1 MSLIVQKYG
10 GTSVG
15 NIERIKRVAER
26 ITKTAAGGH
35 QVVVAVS
42 AMGDTTDELV
52 RLARAIHPDPP
63 HREFDMLL
71 ATGEQVSISL
81 LAMAIQAQGFD
92 VISLTGAQC
101 GIQTTQVHK
110 KARIESI
117 RTERLNL
124 ELGNGKIVIVAGF
137 QGINADNDITT
148 LGRGG
153 SDTTAVALAA
163 ALDAD
168 RCEIY
173 TDVDGVYTADPR
185 KVKTAVKLDA
195 ISYDEVLEMAS
206 LGAQVLHPRSI
217 ELARKYKVPLMVR
230 SSFSDNPGTE
240 IIEVNQLEKVS
251 VRGISLDENIAKI
264 TIVDVPDQPG
274 VAFTLFSRLASKHV
288 RVDTIIQSAHRDT
301 VNDISFTV
309 NDEDKDQALAITKA
323 YAKEIKAHSVLHDAG
338 VAKLSVVGTGIAGNT
353 DVAAKL
359 FGSLSELGINIQ
371 MISTSEIKISCI
383 VSMEDGLKGMQHLH
397 EVFELGSSSPEQK

>member
-10 GTSVG
+10 GSSVS
-15 NIERIKRVAER
+15 NIERIKRVAAR
-26 ITKTAAGGH
+26 IAKTAEQGN

-71 ATGEQVSISL
+71 STGEQVSISL
-81 LAMAIQAQGFD
+81 LAMAIQAQGHD

-101 GIQTTQVHK
+101 GIQTTQIHK

-117 RTERLNL
+117 QTERLNQ
-124 ELGNGKIVIVAGF
+124 ELGNKKIVIVAGF

-163 ALDAD
+163 ALAAD
-168 RCEIY
+168 KCEIY
-173 TDVDGVYTADPR
+173 TDVDGIYTADPR
-185 KVKTAVKLDA
+185 KVETARKLDA

-217 ELARKYKVPLMVR
+217 ELARKYQVPLVVR

-251 VRGISLDENIAKI
+251 VRGISIDDNIAKI
-264 TIVDVPDQPG
+264 TIVEVPDKPG
-274 VAFTLFSRLASKHV
+274 VAFALFSRLAQEHV

-309 NDEDKDQALAITKA
+309 NDEDKEQALSITTA
-323 YAKEIKAHSVLHDAG
+323 YAAEIGANRVLHDPD
-338 VAKLSVVGTGIAGNT
+338 VSKLSVVGTGIAGNT

-359 FGSLSELGINIQ
+359 FGSLSDLGINIQ

-383 VSMEDGLKGMQHLH
+383 ISNVEGLRALQYLH
-397 EVFELGSSSPEQK
+397 DVFELGSSSPE

>member
-10 GTSVG
+10 GSSVG
-15 NIERIKRVAER
+15 NIKRIKCVAAR
-26 ITKTAAGGH
+26 ITKTAEQGNK
-35 QVVVAVS
+35 VVVAVS

-52 RLARAIHPDPP
+52 SLARAIHPDPP

-71 ATGEQVSISL
+71 STGEQVSISL
-81 LAMAIQAQGFD
+81 LAMAIQAQGHD

-101 GIQTTQVHK
+101 GIQTTQIHK
-110 KARIESI
+110 KARIESVQ
-117 RTERLNL
+117 TERLNQ
-124 ELGNGKIVIVAGF
+124 ELGNNKIVIVAGF

-163 ALDAD
+163 ALEAD
-168 RCEIY
+168 KCEIY
-173 TDVDGVYTADPR
+173 TDVDGIYTADPR
-185 KVKTAVKLDA
+185 KVETARKLDA

-217 ELARKYKVPLMVR
+217 ELARKYQVPLVVR

-251 VRGISLDENIAKI
+251 VRGISIDDNIAKI
-264 TIVDVPDQPG
+264 TIVEVPDKPG
-274 VAFTLFSRLASKHV
+274 VAFSLFSRLAQKHV

-309 NDEDKDQALAITKA
+309 NDEDKEQALSITTA
-323 YAKEIKAHSVLHDAG
+323 YAAEIGANRVLHDPD
-338 VAKLSVVGTGIAGNT
+338 VSKLSVVGTGIAGNT

-359 FGSLSELGINIQ
+359 FGSLSDLGINIQ

-383 VSMEDGLKGMQHLH
+383 ISNVDGLKAMQHLH
-397 EVFELGSSSPEQK
+397 DVFELGSSSPV

>member
-10 GTSVG
+10 GSSVG
-15 NIERIKRVAER
+15 NIKRIKRVAAR
-26 ITKTAAGGH
+26 ITKTAEQGNR
-35 QVVVAVS
+35 VVVAVS

-52 RLARAIHPDPP
+52 SLARAIHPDPP

-71 ATGEQVSISL
+71 STGEQVSISL
-81 LAMAIQAQGFD
+81 LAMAIQAQGHD

-101 GIQTTQVHK
+101 GIQTTQIHR
-110 KARIESI
+110 KARIESVQ
-117 RTERLNL
+117 TQRLNQ
-124 ELGNGKIVIVAGF
+124 ELGNNKIVIVAGF

-163 ALDAD
+163 ALKAD
-168 RCEIY
+168 KCEIY
-173 TDVDGVYTADPR
+173 TDVDGIYTADPR
-185 KVKTAVKLDA
+185 KVETARKLDA

-217 ELARKYKVPLMVR
+217 ELARKYQVPLVVR

-240 IIEVNQLEKVS
+240 IIEVNQLEEVS
-251 VRGISLDENIAKI
+251 VRGISIDDNIAKI
-264 TIVDVPDQPG
+264 TIVEVPDKPG
-274 VAFTLFSRLASKHV
+274 VAFSLFSRLAQKHV

-309 NDEDKDQALAITKA
+309 NDEDKEQALSITRA
-323 YAKEIKAHSVLHDAG
+323 YAAEIGANRVLHEPD
-338 VAKLSVVGTGIAGNT
+338 VSKLSVVGTGIAGNT

-359 FGSLSELGINIQ
+359 FGSLSDLGINIQ

-383 VSMEDGLKGMQHLH
+383 ISNADGLKAMQYLH
-397 EVFELGSSSPEQK
+397 DVFELGSSSPD

>member
-1 MSLIVQKYG
+1 MSLNAHINRG
-10 GTSVG
+10 SSVG
-15 NIERIKRVAER
+15 NIKRIKRVAAR
-26 ITKTAAGGH
+26 ITKTAEQGNR
-35 QVVVAVS
+35 VVVAVS

-52 RLARAIHPDPP
+52 SLARAIHPDPP

-71 ATGEQVSISL
+71 STGEQVSISL
-81 LAMAIQAQGFD
+81 LAMAIQAQGHD

-101 GIQTTQVHK
+101 GIQTTQIHR
-110 KARIESI
+110 KARIESVQ
-117 RTERLNL
+117 TQRLNQ
-124 ELGNGKIVIVAGF
+124 ELGNNKIVIVAGF
-137 QGINADNDITT
+137 QGINSDNDITT

-163 ALDAD
+163 ALKAD
-168 RCEIY
+168 KCEIY
-173 TDVDGVYTADPR
+173 TDVDGIYTADPR
-185 KVKTAVKLDA
+185 KVETARKLDA

-217 ELARKYKVPLMVR
+217 ELARKYQVPLVVR

-240 IIEVNQLEKVS
+240 IIEVNQLEEVS
-251 VRGISLDENIAKI
+251 VRGISIDDNIAKI
-264 TIVDVPDQPG
+264 TIVEVPDKPG
-274 VAFTLFSRLASKHV
+274 VAFSLFSRLAQKHV

-309 NDEDKDQALAITKA
+309 NDEDKEQALSITRA
-323 YAKEIKAHSVLHDAG
+323 YAAEIGANRVLHEPD
-338 VAKLSVVGTGIAGNT
+338 VSKLSVVGTGIAGNT

-359 FGSLSELGINIQ
+359 FGSLSDLGINIQ

-383 VSMEDGLKGMQHLH
+383 ISNADGLKAMQYLH
-397 EVFELGSSSPEQK
+397 DVFELGSSSPE

>member
-1 MSLIVQKYG
+1 MGLIVQKYG
-10 GTSVG
+10 GSSVG
-15 NIERIKRVAER
+15 NIERIKRVAKR
-26 ITKTAAGGH
+26 ITDTAADGH

-42 AMGDTTDELV
+42 AMGDTTDDLV
-52 RLARAIHPDPP
+52 ALARAIHPDPP

-81 LAMAIQAQGFD
+81 LAMAIQALDFN

-110 KARIESI
+110 KARIEAVN
-117 RTERLNL
+117 TQRLNL
-124 ELGNGKIVIVAGF
+124 ELGEGKIVIVAGF
-137 QGINADNDITT
+137 QGINEDNDITT

-163 ALDAD
+163 ALEAD

-185 KVKTAVKLDA
+185 KVKTARKLSS

-217 ELARKYKVPLMVR
+217 ELARKYQVPLVVR
-230 SSFSDNPGTE
+230 SSFSNNPGTE

-251 VRGISLDENIAKI
+251 VRGISLDENIAKL

-274 VAFTLFSRLASKHV
+274 VAFALFSRLASEHV

-309 NDEDKDQALAITKA
+309 NEEDLDQALATAKA
-323 YAKEIKAHSVLHDAG
+323 YAKEIGAHSVLHEPS
-338 VAKLSVVGTGIAGNT
+338 VTKLSVVGTGIAGNT

-383 VSMEDGLKGMQHLH
+383 VSVEDGLKGMQHLH
-397 EVFELGSSSPEQK
+397 DVFELGSSSPE

>member
-1 MSLIVQKYG
+1 MGLIVQKYG
-10 GTSVG
+10 GSSVG
-15 NIERIKRVAER
+15 NIKRIKRVAER
-26 ITKTAAGGH
+26 IAKTAEQGN

-52 RLARAIHPDPP
+52 SLARAIHPDPP

-81 LAMAIQAQGFD
+81 LAMAIQAQGHD

-117 RTERLNL
+117 QTGRLNL
-124 ELGNGKIVIVAGF
+124 ELGEGKIVIVAGF

-153 SDTTAVALAA
+153 SDTTAVALSA

-173 TDVDGVYTADPR
+173 TDVDGIYTADPR
-185 KVKTAVKLDA
+185 KVETARKLDA

-217 ELARKYKVPLMVR
+217 ELARKYQVPLVVR

-251 VRGISLDENIAKI
+251 VRGISLDDNIAKI
-264 TIVDVPDQPG
+264 TIIEVPDRPG
-274 VAFTLFSRLASKHV
+274 VAFALFSRLAQEHV
-288 RVDTIIQSAHRDT
+288 RVDTIIQSAHRNT

-309 NDEDKDQALAITKA
+309 NDEDNEQALSITTA
-323 YAKEIKAHSVLHDAG
+323 YAAEIGAERVLHDPD
-338 VAKLSVVGTGIAGNT
+338 VCKLSVVGTGIAGNT

-383 VSMEDGLKGMQHLH
+383 VSQPEGLKAMQHLH
-397 EVFELGSSSPEQK
+397 DVFELGSSSPE

>member
-10 GTSVG
+10 GSSVG
-15 NIERIKRVAER
+15 NIKRIKRVAER
-26 ITKTAAGGH
+26 IAKTAEEGH

-42 AMGDTTDELV
+42 AMGDTTDKLV
-52 RLARAIHPDPP
+52 SLARAIHPDPP

-81 LAMAIQAQGFD
+81 LAMAIQAQGHD

-117 RTERLNL
+117 QTGRLNL
-124 ELGNGKIVIVAGF
+124 ELGESKIVIVAGF

-163 ALDAD
+163 ALNAD

-173 TDVDGVYTADPR
+173 TDVDGIYTADPR
-185 KVKTAVKLDA
+185 KVETARKLNA

-217 ELARKYKVPLMVR
+217 ELARKYQVPLVVR

-251 VRGISLDENIAKI
+251 VRGISLDDNIAKI
-264 TIVDVPDQPG
+264 TIVEVPDRPG
-274 VAFTLFSRLASKHV
+274 VAFALFSRLAQEHV
-288 RVDTIIQSAHRDT
+288 RVDTIIQSAHRNT

-309 NDEDKDQALAITKA
+309 NDEDKEEALSITTA
-323 YAKEIKAHSVLHDAG
+323 YAAEIGADRVLHDPN

-359 FGSLSELGINIQ
+359 FGSLSELEINIQ

-383 VSMEDGLKGMQHLH
+383 VSKEDGLKGMKHLH
-397 EVFELGSSSPEQK
+397 DVFELGSSSPE

>member
-117 RTERLNL
+117 RTERLNM

-274 VAFTLFSRLASKHV
+274 VAFTLFSRLASQHV

-309 NDEDKDQALAITKA
+309 NDEDKEQALAITEA

>member
-1 MSLIVQKYG
+1 MGLIVQKYG
-10 GTSVG
+10 GSSVG
-15 NIERIKRVAER
+15 NIKRIKRVAER
-26 ITKTAAGGH
+26 IAKTAEQGN

-81 LAMAIQAQGFD
+81 LAMAIQAQGHD
-92 VISLTGAQC
+92 VISLTGSQC

-117 RTERLNL
+117 QSGRLNM
-124 ELGNGKIVIVAGF
+124 ELGEGKIVIVAGF

-153 SDTTAVALAA
+153 SDTTAVALSA

-173 TDVDGVYTADPR
+173 TDVDGIYTADPR
-185 KVKTAVKLDA
+185 KVETARKLDA

-217 ELARKYKVPLMVR
+217 ELARKYQVPLVVR

-240 IIEVNQLEKVS
+240 IIEVNKLEKVS
-251 VRGISLDENIAKI
+251 VRGISIDENIAKI

-274 VAFTLFSRLASKHV
+274 VAFALFSRLAQEHV

-309 NDEDKDQALAITKA
+309 NEEDKEQALSITTA
-323 YAKEIKAHSVLHDAG
+323 YAAEIGADRVLHDPN

-359 FGSLSELGINIQ
+359 FGALSTLEINIQ

-383 VSMEDGLKGMQHLH
+383 VSKEDGLKGMKHLH
-397 EVFELGSSSPEQK
+397 DVFELGSSSPE

>member
-10 GTSVG
+10 GSSVG
-15 NIERIKRVAER
+15 NIKRIKRVAAR
-26 ITKTAAGGH
+26 ITKTAEQGNR
-35 QVVVAVS
+35 VVVAVS

-52 RLARAIHPDPP
+52 SLARAIHPDPP

-71 ATGEQVSISL
+71 STGEQVSISL
-81 LAMAIQAQGFD
+81 LAMAIQAQGHD

-101 GIQTTQVHK
+101 GIQTTQIHK
-110 KARIESI
+110 KARIESVQ
-117 RTERLNL
+117 TERLNQ
-124 ELGNGKIVIVAGF
+124 ELGNNKIVIVAGF

-163 ALDAD
+163 ALEAD
-168 RCEIY
+168 KCEIY
-173 TDVDGVYTADPR
+173 TDVDGIYTADPR
-185 KVKTAVKLDA
+185 KVETARKLDA

-217 ELARKYKVPLMVR
+217 ELARKYQVPLVVR

-240 IIEVNQLEKVS
+240 IIEVNQLEEVS
-251 VRGISLDENIAKI
+251 VRGISIDDNIAKI
-264 TIVDVPDQPG
+264 TIVEVPDKPG
-274 VAFTLFSRLASKHV
+274 VAFSLFSRLAQKHV

-309 NDEDKDQALAITKA
+309 NDEDKEQALSITKA
-323 YAKEIKAHSVLHDAG
+323 YATEIGANRVLHDPD
-338 VAKLSVVGTGIAGNT
+338 VSKLSVVGTGIAGNT

-359 FGSLSELGINIQ
+359 FGSLSDLGINIQ

-383 VSMEDGLKGMQHLH
+383 ISNVDGLKAMQYLH
-397 EVFELGSSSPEQK
+397 DVFELGSSSPE

>member
-15 NIERIKRVAER
+15 NIERIKRVAAR
-26 ITKTAAGGH
+26 IAKTAEQGH

-52 RLARAIHPDPP
+52 SLARAIHPDPP

-81 LAMAIQAQGFD
+81 LAMAIQAQGHD

-124 ELGNGKIVIVAGF
+124 ELGNRKIVIVAGF

-264 TIVDVPDQPG
+264 TIADVPDQPG

-309 NDEDKDQALAITKA
+309 NDEDKDLALKITKA
-323 YAKEIKAHSVLHDAG
+323 YAKEIKAHSVLHDSS

-397 EVFELGSSSPEQK
+397 DVFELGSSSPDKE